1 MMKKT
6 KLIRSCVMALF
17 VLVALLLVYLVVKQT
32 MPDIIPLLRSGD
44 EQALEAYLSR
54 DMSFTGILYMA
65 LLQMVQVWSIVI
77 SGVIVNVA
85 AGVVYGVW
93 CAFAICLISSSIAH
107 GISFTLYQRLGKYLD
122 KFLPDTG
129 NDKLDLVAKSEHPA
143 YMVVTLCFLPV
154 LPNGIISIAA
164 SRSRLKPWEFTLAM
178 FFGSAFSTFVY
189 CWLGSNLVKGN
200 WLGSAALVVLMLS
213 IAFLLWK
220 YRRQVLHLVGQFVE
234 KRIHRNEY
242 KNADLSEGS
251 RI

>member
-1 MMKKT
+1 
-6 KLIRSCVMALF
+6 
-17 VLVALLLVYLVVKQT
+17 
-32 MPDIIPLLRSGD
+32 
-44 EQALEAYLSR
+44 
-54 DMSFTGILYMA
+54 
-65 LLQMVQVWSIVI
+65 
-77 SGVIVNVA
+77 
-85 AGVVYGVW
+85 
-93 CAFAICLISSSIAH
+93 
-107 GISFTLYQRLGKYLD
+107 
-122 KFLPDTG
+122 
-129 NDKLDLVAKSEHPA
+129 
-143 YMVVTLCFLPV
+143 MVVTLCFLPV

-164 SRSRLKPWEFTLAM
+164 SRSRLTPWEFTLAM

-189 CWLGSNLVKGN
+189 CWLGSNLVKGT

>member
-93 CAFAICLISSSIAH
+93 RAFAICLISSSIAH

-129 NDKLDLVAKSEHPA
+129 NDKLDLVAKSERDALLPA
-143 YMVVTLCFLPV
+143 GSPERHYSHCRQPLPAEAVGVYARHVLRQRIQYLCV
-154 LPNGIISIAA
+154 LLAWQQSCKGQLVRLRCARRADAEHCVFAVEISETGPA
-164 SRSRLKPWEFTLAM
+164 SGRTVCRKEDTQ
-178 FFGSAFSTFVY
+178 
-189 CWLGSNLVKGN
+189 K
-200 WLGSAALVVLMLS
+200 
-213 IAFLLWK
+213 
-220 YRRQVLHLVGQFVE
+220 
-234 KRIHRNEY
+234 
-242 KNADLSEGS
+242 
-251 RI
+251 

>member
-93 CAFAICLISSSIAH
+93 RAFAICLISSSLAH

-129 NDKLDLVAKSEHPA
+129 SDKLDLVAKSEHPA
-143 YMVVTLCFLPV
+143 YMVVTLCFLP
-154 LPNGIISIAA
+154 LIPNGFISIGSQPFPAEAMGVYACHVFWQRIQHVCLLLAGQQSCPWRLARLRRARRADAEYRVFAVEIPEAGAA
-164 SRSRLKPWEFTLAM
+164 SGRTVRGKKEVQKW
-178 FFGSAFSTFVY
+178 
-189 CWLGSNLVKGN
+189 NQN
-200 WLGSAALVVLMLS
+200 
-213 IAFLLWK
+213 
-220 YRRQVLHLVGQFVE
+220 R
-234 KRIHRNEY
+234 
-242 KNADLSEGS
+242 
-251 RI
+251 